1 MADTDTPPLPA
12 TFDFLVASLRIQ
24 AEVQLGM
31 LRLGEENPPEPNLP
45 MARHSIDMLAMLEE
59 KTRGNLTLEEERD
72 LKNCLTE
79 LRFRYVQVAERLAAE
94 KAKKDAGESRPDG
107 GEEKPAAAEEKP
119 APTAAPD
126 EKRTGG

>member
-1 MADTDTPPLPA
+1 MPA

-94 KAKKDAGESRPDG
+94 RAKKGAGENRPDG
-107 GEEKPAAAEEKP
+107 GEDKPAAAEEKP
-119 APTAAPD
+119 APTAAP
-126 EKRTGG
+126 EQERAGG

>member
-1 MADTDTPPLPA
+1 MADTDNPLPA
-12 TFDFLVASLRIQ
+12 TFGFLVASLRIQ

-59 KTRGNLTLEEERD
+59 KTKGNLTLEEERD

-94 KAKKDAGESRPDG
+94 KAKQGARESRPEG
-107 GEEKPAAAEEKP
+107 PEENPAAAEEKSAP
-119 APTAAPD
+119 ATTSQQQEQA
-126 EKRTGG
+126 GG